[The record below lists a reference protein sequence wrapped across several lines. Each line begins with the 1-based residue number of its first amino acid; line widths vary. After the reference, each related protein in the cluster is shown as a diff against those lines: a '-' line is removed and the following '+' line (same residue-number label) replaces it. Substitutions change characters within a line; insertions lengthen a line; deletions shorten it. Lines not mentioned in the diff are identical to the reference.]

1 MKLYANIMLGYMV
14 IHDLYCIFVPYLDK
28 IYIKNYDKS
37 F

>member
-1 MKLYANIMLGYMV
+1 MLGYMV
-14 IHDLYCIFVPYLDK
+14 IHDLYCIFALYLDT